1 MSTKTKRLLN
11 IGIGCALIPVVI
23 STYIVGAGGMAIYMV
38 AFPVMLGVD
47 YVQNN
52 TTENASETT
61 HNVLRSFINC
71 IDSLCSPSCF
81 YQNKEKNVQ

>member
-11 IGIGCALIPVVI
+11 IGIGCALIPVAI

-38 AFPVMLGVD
+38 SVYPVMLGVD

-52 TTENASETT
+52 TTENASEIT
-61 HNVLRSFINC
+61 HNVLCSFMNC
-71 IDSLCSPSCF
+71 IDSLSSSCF
-81 YQNKEKNVQ
+81 YQNKEKNFQ